1 MTSTATNQHTSKE
14 LCNEV
19 YVSGSRSYNQSEIID
34 ILVSDY
40 PTERYSTGHNSDT
53 NTSASSQNKFGS
65 AHQVNSAQSIN
76 DLVTAYSRRSP
87 GVRKLNSRSFSP
99 ISEWEGYVEKI
110 EGDNFYAKL
119 VNIRSS
125 SGFAEDEGLFSIMDL
140 SEFQRPELEE
150 GSMIRWVIGYQ
161 RLPGGQRQNVS
172 ELYIRKVPMHSKRE
186 IDAALNA
193 ADELLS
199 GLNVE
204 D

>member
-1 MTSTATNQHTSKE
+1 
-14 LCNEV
+14 
-19 YVSGSRSYNQSEIID
+19 
-34 ILVSDY
+34 
-40 PTERYSTGHNSDT
+40 
-53 NTSASSQNKFGS
+53 
-65 AHQVNSAQSIN
+65 
-76 DLVTAYSRRSP
+76 
-87 GVRKLNSRSFSP
+87 
-99 ISEWEGYVEKI
+99 
-110 EGDNFYAKL
+110 
-119 VNIRSS
+119 
-125 SGFAEDEGLFSIMDL
+125 MDL